1 MRAGFITMSWGWRAM
16 QVRIRLSREGLKRD
30 VKRMADEALTDYRD
44 EIIEDMN
51 VLVPVSGGA
60 SLTGGGGSLRRS
72 AFTGSDKRARDGA
85 LTVRWNTPYAHYQH
99 QGLVM
104 RGTPGNRTYGPERLS
119 YTSATA
125 RARWTDQAE
134 RLYGKRWEKDIQ
146 KLMGSSETGST
157 RNFRRRRRPWR
168 SFPTTGGSIW
178 RSGREP
184 MKGGT

>member
-1 MRAGFITMSWGWRAM
+1 MRAGFITMSWGWRTM

-60 SLTGGGGSLRRS
+60 SLNGGGGSLRRS

-146 KLMGSSETGST
+146 KLMG
-157 RNFRRRRRPWR
+157 RR
-168 SFPTTGGSIW
+168 
-178 RSGREP
+178 
-184 MKGGT
+184 